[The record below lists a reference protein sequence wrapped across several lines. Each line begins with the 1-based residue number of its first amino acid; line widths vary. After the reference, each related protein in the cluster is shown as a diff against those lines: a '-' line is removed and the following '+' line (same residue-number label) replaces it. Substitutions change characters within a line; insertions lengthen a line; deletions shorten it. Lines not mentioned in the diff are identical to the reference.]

1 MSTAAIADITD
12 HGDPRRWKALAVL
25 SLVSFMLVLDIT
37 VVNVALPQIQIDLKM
52 SRSGL
57 TWVVDSYVLMAGGLL
72 LLGGRLGDL
81 LGKRR
86 MFFVGVILFAVASIL
101 SGAAQNSAMLI
112 FSRFLQGAGEAFAA
126 PAAFGLVALLFVDP
140 IERTKAIGIF
150 GGVAGL
156 GGTLGPIISGL
167 LIEISSWR
175 WIFFINVPVA
185 VFAVVAVANLVDESR
200 ADKVE
205 SLTDKREVPDY
216 AGAIMST
223 AGLAG
228 IVYGLIQAATDPWG
242 SSKVLFPLL
251 GGIALLIA
259 FVMLEAKI
267 PNPLVPLRFF
277 QNRTRV
283 TANLVTLFFSSV
295 FFTMFFLLT
304 LYFQQVHH
312 FSALRTGMA
321 YLPFGLAIGAAIG
334 MSTVLL
340 PKFGIKTMLT
350 IGFVLYSAGIA
361 WLSGITIHSSYV
373 SRPLPGL
380 VLMAL
385 GSGLCFACFQ
395 NAAVHEVSRQDAGL
409 ASGVQS
415 AVQQVGGA
423 VGLAVLATI
432 ALRHATGE
440 IKRQVNPA
448 VAYID
453 GLGLTFKIGAVVML
467 FGAVLVTV
475 LFERVEIHPADEL
488 VPIV

>member
-1 MSTAAIADITD
+1 MSGTVTTGPDIA
-12 HGDPRRWKALAVL
+12 DPRRWKALAVL

-81 LGKRR
+81 LGRRR
-86 MFFVGVILFAVASIL
+86 MFFVGVILFAVASAL
-101 SGAAQNSAMLI
+101 SGAAQNSAMLVA
-112 FSRFLQGAGEAFAA
+112 SRFLQGAGEAFAA

-156 GGTLGPIISGL
+156 GGTLGPVISGL

-185 VFAVVAVANLVDESR
+185 IFAVLAVSRLVDESR
-200 ADKVE
+200 ADKVI
-205 SLTDKREVPDY
+205 SGTGEVPDY
-216 AGAIMST
+216 TGAILST
-223 AGLAG
+223 AGLVG
-228 IVYGLIQAATDPWG
+228 IVYGLIQAATHPWG
-242 SSKVLFPLL
+242 STSVLLPLL
-251 GGIALLIA
+251 GGVALLIA
-259 FVMLEAKI
+259 FVVLEARI
-267 PNPLVPLRFF
+267 PNPLVPLMFF

-283 TANLVTLFFSSV
+283 TANVVTLFFSSV

-321 YLPFGLAIGAAIG
+321 YLPFGVAIAGAIGL
-334 MSTVLL
+334 STVLL

-361 WLSGITIHSSYV
+361 WLSGVKVDSSYV
-373 SRPLPGL
+373 SKALPGL

-385 GSGLCFACFQ
+385 GSGLAFACFQ
-395 NAAVHEVSRQDAGL
+395 NAAVHGVSRQDAGL

-440 IKRQVNPA
+440 IKRGVNASVAA
-448 VAYID
+448 VD
-453 GLGLTFKIGAVVML
+453 GLSLTFKIGAVVML
-467 FGAVLVTV
+467 LGAVMVTL
-475 LFERVEIHPADEL
+475 LFERVEIVPQDEL
-488 VPIV
+488 AAAD